1 MATATALL
9 TNRSR
14 RHTVDEWLALEV
26 PETLE
31 FWRVELLEGRWLV
44 STSPGLEHQWAGDQL
59 QTTLTGAITMA
70 RREDLVAVTGMG
82 VVLNPHNGLRPDLMI
97 CPRRLA
103 GRVVS
108 RRELRLAVEIWS
120 PSNRRAERQAKR
132 SVNEAAGVPFWWE
145 IRQDRGGPARLE
157 AFRLVDGEYLLDQVV
172 VPGDGPVPV
181 SASPVPVTLDLAA
194 LRL

>member
-9 TNRSR
+9 TDRSG

-44 STSPGLEHQWAGDQL
+44 SSCPGLEHQWGGDQL
-59 QTTLTGAITMA
+59 QTLLMSAVGAA
-70 RREDLVAVTGMG
+70 GREDLVAVTGMG
-82 VVLNPHNGLRPDLMI
+82 VVLDPYNGLRPDVMI

-103 GRVVS
+103 GRVVT
-108 RRELRLAVEIWS
+108 RHEIQLAVEIWS
-120 PSNRRAERQAKR
+120 PSNRRAERQRKR
-132 SVNEAAGVPFWWE
+132 AVNAAAGVPFWWE
-145 IRQDRGGPARLE
+145 IRQSRGGPARLE
-157 AFRLVDGEYLLDQVV
+157 TYRLVDGAYVADQAVEAA
-172 VPGDGPVPV
+172 DGAVRV
-181 SASPVPVTLDLAA
+181 AAAPVPVTVDLRA

>member
-1 MATATALL
+1 MVAAAAVL
-9 TNRSR
+9 TDRTR

-44 STSPGLEHQWAGDQL
+44 SSCPGLDHQWGGDQL
-59 QTTLTGAITMA
+59 QTVLMSAVEAAG
-70 RREDLVAVTGMG
+70 REDLVAVTGMG
-82 VVLNPHNGLRPDLMI
+82 VVLNPYNGLRPDIMI

-108 RRELRLAVEIWS
+108 RQELGLAVEIWS
-120 PSNRRAERQAKR
+120 PSNRRAERQRKR
-132 SVNEAAGVPFWWE
+132 AVNAAAGVPFWWE
-145 IRQDRGGPARLE
+145 IRQDRGGPSRLE
-157 AFRLVDGEYLLDQVV
+157 TFRLVDGAYVGDQVV
-172 VPGDGPVPV
+172 EAGHGAVPV
-181 SASPVPVTLDLAA
+181 AAAPVPVTVDLSA